1 MAIVQISAG
10 SQRSVALDGKGAAWG
25 WGAFKTARP
34 SWQDALPAALC
45 TTDKSEVG
53 HRRYAQPYAQMLNP
67 GTPFRLIA
75 DGSTHILGACD
86 TGALLAC
93 QPVIAPD
100 HGAAHRAVQAI
111 PEGIRQLAT
120 MQTVSLAVLEN
131 GEIWSWGFNHLG
143 QLGRPAQ
150 PAENPVA
157 KLDGLPAIASLA
169 CGSAHALALD
179 RSGSVWSWGANQA
192 GQLGHGALKSS
203 SQPAKVALPE
213 AITHIAAGDT
223 HSMALDA
230 TGQLWAWGAN
240 NHGQTGSDEGAY
252 FTRPVR
258 VHTDFPVR
266 QIDGGL
272 FYTAALS
279 KQGEVFAW
287 GWNGL
292 GQIGLSRPH
301 SSPQAVRI
309 TGLPPITRLAAGA
322 GHVLASDGLAV
333 FAWGDNRSAA
343 CGRAAQDPVV
353 LSPNPIHL
361 A

>member
-1 MAIVQISAG
+1 MAIIQISAG
-10 SQRSVALDGKGAAWG
+10 AQRSVVLDSGGSAWG
-25 WGAFKTARP
+25 WGAFKTVYP
-34 SWQDALPAALC
+34 GLQDALSTELC
-45 TTDKSEVG
+45 LTNNTEIG
-53 HRRYAQPYAQMLNP
+53 HGRYAQPYAQMLNP

-75 DGSTHILGACD
+75 DSNTHILGACD
-86 TGALLAC
+86 TGAVLAC
-93 QPVIAPD
+93 RPVIAPE
-100 HGAAHRAVQAI
+100 HGAAHQAVQAI
-111 PEGIRQLAT
+111 PDGIRQLAT

-131 GEIWSWGFNHLG
+131 GHVWSWGFNHQG

-150 PAENPVA
+150 PAQNSAVA
-157 KLDGLPAIASLA
+157 LEGLPAIASLA

-179 RSGSVWSWGANQA
+179 QSGSIWSWGANQA
-192 GQLGHGALKSS
+192 GQLGHGTLKSS
-203 SQPAKVALPE
+203 SQPAKIALPE
-213 AITHIAAGDT
+213 PITDIAAGDT

-230 TGQLWAWGAN
+230 SGQLWAWGAN
-240 NHGQTGSDEGAY
+240 NHGQTGSADAAY

-258 VHTDFPVR
+258 VQTDFAVS

-279 KQGEVFAW
+279 DQGEVFTW

-292 GQIGLSRPH
+292 GQIGLSQPH
-301 SSPQAVRI
+301 SSPQAVLI
-309 TGLPPITRLAAGA
+309 AGLPPVTRLAAGA

-343 CGRAAQDPVV
+343 CGRAARDTVI
-353 LSPNPIHL
+353 LAPNSIHL

>member
-10 SQRSVALDGKGAAWG
+10 AQRSVALDSKGSAWG
-25 WGAFKTARP
+25 WGAFKTAYP
-34 SWQDALPAALC
+34 GLQDALSSDVC
-45 TTDKSEVG
+45 FTDKIEIG
-53 HRRYAQPYAQMLNP
+53 HRRYAQPYARLLNP
-67 GTPFRLIA
+67 GTPFHFVA
-75 DGSTHILGACD
+75 DSNTHILGACD

-93 QPVIAPD
+93 RPVIAPD
-100 HGAAHRAVQAI
+100 HGAAHQAVQAI
-111 PEGIRQLAT
+111 PDGIRQLAT

-131 GEIWSWGFNHLG
+131 GSVWSWGFNHLG

-150 PAENPVA
+150 PAQNSAVVLA
-157 KLDGLPAIASLA
+157 GLPAIDSLA

-192 GQLGHGALKSS
+192 GQLGHGTLKSS
-203 SQPAKVALPE
+203 SQPTQIALPE
-213 AITHIAAGDT
+213 PITDIAAGDT

-230 TGQLWAWGAN
+230 AGQLWAWGAN
-240 NHGQTGSDEGAY
+240 NHGQTGSADAAY
-252 FTRPVR
+252 FTRPVK
-258 VHTDFPVR
+258 VQTDFAVR
-266 QIDGGL
+266 QIDGGH

-279 KQGEVFAW
+279 DQGEVFAW

-292 GQIGLSRPH
+292 GQIGLSQSH

-309 TGLPPITRLAAGA
+309 ANLPPVTRLAAGA
-322 GHVLASDGLAV
+322 GHVLASDGQSV

-343 CGRAAQDPVV
+343 CGRDARDTVV
-353 LSPNPIHL
+353 LTPNSIQL

>member
-10 SQRSVALDGKGAAWG
+10 SQRSVALDDKGAAWG
-25 WGAFKTARP
+25 WGAFKTAYP
-34 SWQDALPAALC
+34 SLQDALPSALC
-45 TTDKSEVG
+45 STDKSEVG

-67 GTPFRLIA
+67 GTPFHLIA

-86 TGALLAC
+86 SGALLAC
-93 QPVIAPD
+93 RPVIAPD
-100 HGAAHRAVQAI
+100 HGAAHQAVEAM
-111 PEGIRQLAT
+111 PHGIRQLAT
-120 MQTVSLAVLEN
+120 MQTVSLAVLKN
-131 GEIWSWGFNHLG
+131 GAVWSWGFNHLG
-143 QLGRPAQ
+143 QLGRPAL
-150 PAENPVA
+150 PAQNSAAV
-157 KLDGLPAIASLA
+157 LDGLPAIDRLA

-179 RSGSVWSWGANQA
+179 QSGGVWSWGANQA
-192 GQLGHGALKSS
+192 GQLGHGNLKSS
-203 SQPAKVALPE
+203 SQPAKVVLPE
-213 AITHIAAGDT
+213 PVTDIAAGDT

-230 TGQLWAWGAN
+230 AGQLWAWGAN

-252 FTRPVR
+252 FIRPVR
-258 VHTDFPVR
+258 IHTDFPVR

-279 KQGEVFAW
+279 EQGEVFAW

-292 GQIGLSRPH
+292 GQIGLRQPH
-301 SSPQAVRI
+301 SSPQALRI
-309 TGLPPITRLAAGA
+309 AGLPPVTRLAAGA
-322 GHVLASDGLAV
+322 GHVLACDGATV

-343 CGRAAQDPVV
+343 CGRASQDPVI